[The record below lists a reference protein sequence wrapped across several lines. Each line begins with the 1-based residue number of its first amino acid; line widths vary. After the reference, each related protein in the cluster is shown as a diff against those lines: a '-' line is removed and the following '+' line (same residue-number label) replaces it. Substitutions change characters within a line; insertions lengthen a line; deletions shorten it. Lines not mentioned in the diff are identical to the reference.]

1 MLYKKEANILV
12 FLFIMWIILVVTL
25 IIITA
30 KIEVKIVN
38 LAINSQNK
46 EHISDKYKIITKLK
60 IFGNIPIIK
69 FTLNKKKVKKIQQ
82 SLKMNEKVKQLE
94 KDILQNKNKF
104 DKKMVKELKEF
115 SKGIYVENL
124 ELEVELGTENAFLT
138 SMLVAIFSSIL
149 SIGFSRIR
157 VREKNIVYEIK
168 PVYKNENSI
177 KIEISGIF
185 QIKLIHII
193 NTIYVFNKKGGKK
206 NHERTSNRRSYDY
219 SYE

>member
-1 MLYKKEANILV
+1 MGLAILTSK
-12 FLFIMWIILVVTL
+12 LDIKILNL
-25 IIITA
+25 I
-30 KIEVKIVN
+30 
-38 LAINSQNK
+38 INSQNK
-46 EHISDKYKIITKLK
+46 KHINDRYEIIIKLK
-60 IFGNIPIIK
+60 IFGTIPIIK
-69 FTLNKKKVKKIQQ
+69 FTLNKNKIRKMQQ
-82 SLKMNEKVKQLE
+82 SLNTKEKVKQLE
-94 KDILQNKNKF
+94 KDIMQNKNEIDVQIIKG
-104 DKKMVKELKEF
+104 LKEF
-115 SKGIYVENL
+115 SKVIYIEKLDL
-124 ELEVELGTENAFLT
+124 EIELGTEDAFLT

-149 SIGFSRIR
+149 SIGFSKIR

-193 NTIYVFNKKGGKK
+193 NTIYVLNKKGGRK

>member
-1 MLYKKEANILV
+1 MGI
-12 FLFIMWIILVVTL
+12 IILTSKLEIRMINV
-25 IIITA
+25 IIDSQS
-30 KIEVKIVN
+30 KPYVN
-38 LAINSQNK
+38 
-46 EHISDKYKIITKLK
+46 DKYKIIIKLK
-60 IFGNIPIIK
+60 IFDTIPIIK
-69 FTLNKKKVKKIQQ
+69 FTLNKNKLRKIQQ
-82 SLKMNEKVKQLE
+82 SLKTNEKVKQLE
-94 KDILQNKNKF
+94 KDIIQNK
-104 DKKMVKELKEF
+104 DKVDAQIIKGLKDF
-115 SKGIYVENL
+115 CKGIYIETLNL
-124 ELEVELGTENAFLT
+124 EIELGTQNAFLT

-193 NTIYVFNKKGGKK
+193 NIIYVLNKKGGRK

>member
-1 MLYKKEANILV
+1 MGI
-12 FLFIMWIILVVTL
+12 IILTSKLEIRMINV
-25 IIITA
+25 IIDSQS
-30 KIEVKIVN
+30 KPYVN
-38 LAINSQNK
+38 
-46 EHISDKYKIITKLK
+46 DKYKIIIKLK
-60 IFGNIPIIK
+60 IFDTIPIIK
-69 FTLNKKKVKKIQQ
+69 FTLNKNKLRKIQQ
-82 SLKMNEKVKQLE
+82 SLKTNEKVKQLE
-94 KDILQNKNKF
+94 KDIIQNK
-104 DKKMVKELKEF
+104 DKVDAQIIKGLKDF
-115 SKGIYVENL
+115 CKGIYIETLNL
-124 ELEVELGTENAFLT
+124 EIELGTQNAFLT

-185 QIKLIHII
+185 QIKMIHII
-193 NTIYVFNKKGGKK
+193 NTIYVLNKKGGRK